1 MNVYVAEVVLSTAA
15 GLHVP
20 VILLV
25 DVVGKVGAVAPEQ
38 IGSIASNVGA
48 MLGLTVISKLVV
60 VAHCPGSGVN
70 V

>member
-1 MNVYVAEVVLSTAA
+1 LLAVA

-25 DVVGKVGAVAPEQ
+25 DVVGSTGAVVPEQ
-38 IGSIASNVGA
+38 IGSIASNVGL
-48 MLGLTVISKLVV
+48 MLGLTVTSIVVV
-60 VAHCPGSGVN
+60 VAHCPASGVN

>member
-1 MNVYVAEVVLSTAA
+1 VAEVVLLTVA

-60 VAHCPGSGVN
+60 VAH
-70 V
+70 